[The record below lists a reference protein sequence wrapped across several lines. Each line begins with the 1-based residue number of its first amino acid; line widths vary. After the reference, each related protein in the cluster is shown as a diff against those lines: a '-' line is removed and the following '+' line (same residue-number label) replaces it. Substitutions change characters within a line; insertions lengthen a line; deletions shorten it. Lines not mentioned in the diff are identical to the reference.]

1 MCPINFGDRINLP
14 GINQK
19 FAGLS
24 VEYRI
29 RTGLEMFPEIV
40 NGWKKDHPEWRM
52 EVLLW
57 ILDWA
62 LHSLRRCIES
72 PTESEISW
80 ESPYVELHFPV
91 ECTWEKGVP
100 DNPSFSLMAGRLS
113 KKDMADDESAIQS
126 MAKLLVRYLEITA
139 LQDFTNERVLEKHGD
154 GFKRC
159 VDAASIEELEN
170 IASREEQE
178 RALQKL
184 FQPLSFGAG
193 HIDFGEMKEDDFIGK
208 DAEAQL
214 AAILP
219 PLIHVPFEANG
230 RKMRVITI
238 LEVNPLIAD
247 PSTRTAYF
255 PIVVGLAV
263 QFVDCPTDNED
274 MLSVLDS
281 VALSN
286 WPEMERNRLWEALTN
301 LTKAALN
308 DLDPDPKDEM
318 IEAVL
323 SVNAQIK
330 CMVPTDGRRR
340 AQHAMSEMLQVLG
353 TKGEILNLSLHL
365 DGCKLL
371 DTVDQRRLHGLF
383 NAVEG
388 AETPHDKGRA
398 LENLVADLFSSI
410 PDFDVVERVRTES
423 EEIDIWISNRSDQR
437 PFRNESDVILA
448 ECKNWSGKCGK
459 NEFVQL
465 YHKVLNRGGRC
476 SIGFLISWN
485 GFAETITTEMLR
497 ASREAPLIV
506 PIDRKAIKEAVESGN
521 FLDIISTARQKA
533 LMV

>member
-24 VEYRI
+24 VDDRI

-40 NGWKKDHPEWRM
+40 NGWKNDHPEWRM

-72 PTESEISW
+72 PTESGISW

-91 ECTWEKGVP
+91 ERTWEEGALG
-100 DNPSFSLMAGRLS
+100 DPSFSLMAGRLS
-113 KKDMADDESAIQS
+113 KESMADDESANQS
-126 MAKLLVRYLEITA
+126 MAKLLVRYLEIMA
-139 LQDFTNERVLEKHGD
+139 LQDFTNGRALEKHGD
-154 GFKRC
+154 DFKSC
-159 VDAASIEELEN
+159 VDAASIEELEK
-170 IASREEQE
+170 IASREEQV

-193 HIDFGEMKEDDFIGK
+193 HIDFGEMKEGDFIGK

-219 PLIHVPFEANG
+219 PLIQVPFEANG
-230 RKMRVITI
+230 RKMQVITI
-238 LEVNPLIAD
+238 LEVYPLIAD
-247 PSTRTAYF
+247 LSTKKAYF

-263 QFVDCPTDNED
+263 QFLDPPTNNED

-281 VALSN
+281 VSLSN
-286 WPEMERNRLWEALTN
+286 WPEKERNRLWEALTS
-301 LTKAALN
+301 LTKAALH
-308 DLDPDPKDEM
+308 DLDPEPEDEM

-330 CMVPTDGRRR
+330 CMVPIDSKRRSE
-340 AQHAMSEMLQVLG
+340 HAMSEMLQVLSA
-353 TKGEILNLSLHL
+353 KGEILNISLHL
-365 DGCKLL
+365 EGHKLL
-371 DTVDQRRLHGLF
+371 DPIDQHRLHSLF
-383 NAVEG
+383 TAVED
-388 AETPHDKGRA
+388 AETPSDKGRS
-398 LENLVADLFSSI
+398 LENLVAALFASI
-410 PDFDVVERVRTES
+410 PEFDILERVRTES

-437 PFRNESDVILA
+437 PFRDESDVILA

-465 YHKVLNRGGRC
+465 YHKVLNRGRRC

-497 ASREAPLIV
+497 ASRETPLIV
-506 PIDRKAIKEAVESGN
+506 PLDRKAIKDAVESGN
-521 FLDIISTARQKA
+521 FLDIISAARQKA